1 MARQYS
7 VSFTSVAAT
16 AAQDL
21 FEITAAT
28 GKPVRINGWCIS
40 QSTEIKDAEEEGLSI
55 LVRRGSSATTSG
67 SGGTSATP
75 ALQDSADSAAGA
87 TVEVN
92 NTTRMS
98 GGTITT
104 LEALNWNVRAPF
116 LMIYTPEMKP
126 RITPGDRLTIELAT
140 APADSVTISGTVWF
154 QED

>member
-40 QSTEIKDAEEEGLSI
+40 QSTEVGDAAEEGLSI

-67 SGGTSATP
+67 SGGSSATP
-75 ALQDSADSAAGA
+75 AIQDSADTAAGA

-140 APADSVTISGTVWF
+140 APADSITISGIVWF

>member
-40 QSTEIKDAEEEGLSI
+40 QSTEVKDAEEEELSL

-67 SGGTSATP
+67 SGGSAATP
-75 ALQDSADSAAGA
+75 VPQDSADSGAGA

-140 APADSVTISGTVWF
+140 APADSVTMSGTVWF
-154 QED
+154 EEV